1 MGNKINEEILEQ
13 KLEEL
18 EKSKSWS
25 PRVISKLEG
34 LIRSGDD
41 YSLFRI
47 NPLKFGSEKNILEQ
61 EVIDLFLYGTKCG
74 IFKMNWQL
82 LCPGC
87 GDVVESFST
96 LRNLD
101 SHYHCDLCQKDFEA
115 TLDDYIEI
123 SFTISPSIREI
134 AFHNPETLSIE
145 DYFFKYVFSEGA
157 MFPDGTK
164 FVDLVKKSVIILT
177 YLDAK
182 EKKKFELE
190 IPPGFLVGCDRL
202 NHGELFFN
210 VNGEYKPE
218 IQHLSFKLVDGKY
231 EPEKG
236 ELFPGKFVFDFENHT
251 NTRGAL
257 LLIYKP
263 HDFSPPGPLI
273 YKPFLSGKRLL
284 TTQTFRD
291 LFRTEIVQ
299 GNEGIGI
306 KDITI
311 LFTDLKGSTALYD
324 RIGDLKAFSLVQQ
337 HFESLGKVV
346 NNHSGAILK
355 TIGDA
360 VMATFLNSLDA
371 VKAALSMH
379 EEIERFNQ
387 EHGERELILK
397 IGMNKGAAI
406 AVTLND
412 RLDYF
417 GQMVN
422 ISARVQKL
430 SDADEIH
437 ITEEVYTYPGVREL
451 LNGFEINIG
460 KAKLKGIKEEMRVY
474 RINHNQRKI
483 IE

>member
-1 MGNKINEEILEQ
+1 MGIKINEDVLDR

-18 EKSKSWS
+18 EKARTWS

-74 IFKMNWQL
+74 VFKMNWEL

-101 SHYHCDLCQKDFEA
+101 SNYHCDLCQKDFEA

-134 AFHNPETLSIE
+134 ALHDPETLSIE
-145 DYFFKYVFSEGA
+145 DYFYKYVFSQGA
-157 MFPDGTK
+157 MLPDGTK
-164 FVDLVKKSVIILT
+164 FVDLVKKSVKIIT
-177 YLDAK
+177 YLEPG
-182 EKKKFELE
+182 EKKRFELE
-190 IPPGFLVGCDRL
+190 IPSGFLVGCDRL
-202 NHGELFFN
+202 NHGEFFFD

-218 IQHLSFKLVDGKY
+218 IQHFSFKLVDGQY

-236 ELFPGKFVFDFENHT
+236 ELIPGKYAFAFENHT
-251 NTRGAL
+251 DKRGAL
-257 LLIYKP
+257 LLLHKP
-263 HDFSPPGPLI
+263 HDFSPPGPLL
-273 YKPFLSGKRLL
+273 YEPFLSGKRLL
-284 TTQTFRD
+284 NTQTFRD
-291 LFRTEIVQ
+291 LFRTEVVQ

-324 RIGDLKAFSLVQQ
+324 RIGDLKAFALVRE
-337 HFESLGKVV
+337 HFDSLGNVV
-346 NNHSGAILK
+346 NSHYGAVVK

-360 VMATFLNSLDA
+360 IMATFLNPLDA
-371 VKAALSMH
+371 VNAALSMLD
-379 EEIERFNQ
+379 EIERFNQ
-387 EHGERELILK
+387 KHSMRDLILK
-397 IGMNKGAAI
+397 IGVHKGAAI

-417 GQMVN
+417 GQTVN
-422 ISARVQKL
+422 ISSRVEKL
-430 SDADEIH
+430 SDGEEIH
-437 ITEEVYTYPGVREL
+437 VTPEVYNYPGVKEL
-451 LNGFEINIG
+451 LNEFEIDLR
-460 KAKLKGIKEEMRVY
+460 KAKLKGVQDEVRVY
-474 RINHNQRKI
+474 KINHSIKK
-483 IE
+483 

>member
-1 MGNKINEEILEQ
+1 MGNKIKENILES

-18 EKSKSWS
+18 EKARAWS

-34 LIRSGDD
+34 LIRPGDD
-41 YSLFRI
+41 LSLFRI
-47 NPLKFGSEKNILEQ
+47 NPLKFGSEKNISEQ

-101 SHYHCDLCQKDFEA
+101 SNYHCDLCQKDFEA

-123 SFTISPSIREI
+123 SFTVSPSVREI
-134 AFHNPETLSIE
+134 IFHNPETLSIE
-145 DYFFKYVFSEGA
+145 DYFFNYVFSQGA
-157 MFPDGTK
+157 IFPDRTK
-164 FVDLVKKSVIILT
+164 FVDLVKKSVKILT
-177 YLDAK
+177 YL
-182 EKKKFELE
+182 EPGSKKKFEFE
-190 IPPGFLVGCDRL
+190 ISPGFLVGCDRL
-202 NHGELFFN
+202 NHGEFFFD

-218 IQHLSFKLVDGKY
+218 IQHFSFKLVDGKY

-236 ELFPGKFVFDFENHT
+236 DLIPGKYVFDFENHT
-251 NTRGAL
+251 NKKGAI
-257 LLIYKP
+257 LLIHKP
-263 HDFSPPGPLI
+263 HDFSPPGPLL
-273 YKPFLSGKRLL
+273 YEPFLNGKKLL

-291 LFRTEIVQ
+291 LFRSEVVQ

-360 VMATFLNSLDA
+360 VMATFLNPLDA

-387 EHGERELILK
+387 DHGERELILK
-397 IGMNKGAAI
+397 IGIHKGAAI

-451 LNGFEINIG
+451 LNEFEINLK